1 MAQSR
6 KQTKNKVIIIPCSG
20 IGKSFGTIG
29 REATYIV
36 TDELQPGNSDTLC
49 LSLLTMRDPES
60 QILVQ
65 TNPTITI
72 DGCPKMCAKVNV
84 EKSGGNPI
92 QSFKVF
98 DIYREHKDLK
108 SSSVSNIGENGF
120 KLARIVAEKV
130 SAKVNDILEVE
141 EN

>member
-1 MAQSR
+1 MVQSK
-6 KQTKNKVIIIPCSG
+6 KQSKNKVLIIPCSG

-36 TDELQPGNSDTLC
+36 TDELLPGKADTLC
-49 LSLLTMRDPES
+49 LSLLTMKDSES

-65 TNPTITI
+65 TCPTITI
-72 DGCPKMCAKVNV
+72 DGCPKMCAKINV

-98 DIYREHKDLK
+98 DVYREHKDLK
-108 SSSVSNIGENGF
+108 TL
-120 KLARIVAEKV
+120 K
-130 SAKVNDILEVE
+130 D
-141 EN
+141 